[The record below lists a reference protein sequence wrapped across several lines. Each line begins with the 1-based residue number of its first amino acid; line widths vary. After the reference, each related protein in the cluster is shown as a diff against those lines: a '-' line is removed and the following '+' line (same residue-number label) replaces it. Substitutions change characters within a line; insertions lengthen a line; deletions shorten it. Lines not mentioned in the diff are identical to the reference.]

1 MKATP
6 FVTWYHHPETRSE
19 RQREGRRTAQLGLSP
34 PGDFPQVDDMER
46 LTAIL
51 ASVPS
56 RTTTQKSGDS
66 AQESRLGTGEKVLPP
81 VAAHCSSSSFF
92 LSLQVLEGP

>member
-1 MKATP
+1 
-6 FVTWYHHPETRSE
+6 
-19 RQREGRRTAQLGLSP
+19 
-34 PGDFPQVDDMER
+34 MER

-56 RTTTQKSGDS
+56 RTTSHKSGDS

-81 VAAHCSSSSFF
+81 VAAHCPMHDPPCHWSTR
-92 LSLQVLEGP
+92 LNAQTLHILRRP